1 MDAMSR
7 IVSGRYDLVLLDL
20 RMPGLDGMQLLP
32 KIKSQ
37 RPDLPVV
44 IVTGTG
50 SEEIAVEAMKRAQRV
65 VVEEQ
70 YDLLPKTKVTCP
82 KCDHNEAYW
91 ILRQT
96 RAADEPETR
105 IYTCT
110 KCGHKWRE
118 F

>member
-1 MDAMSR
+1 MFPEEGKLRCRRCDE
-7 IVSGRYDLVLLDL
+7 VVNPDDLDNAKQVTTEGKEKE
-20 RMPGLDGMQLLP
+20 R
-32 KIKSQ
+32 
-37 RPDLPVV
+37 V
-44 IVTGTG
+44 I
-50 SEEIAVEAMKRAQRV
+50 
-65 VVEEQ
+65 VEEQ
-70 YDLLPKTKVTCP
+70 FDLLPKTKVTCP